1 MKSRSTSLRLF
12 LLVLLGTMLGT
23 QKMSAQEA
31 YAVYTSSDKTFTFYY
46 DTMKESRTGTIYDIT
61 ETGNPSWFNE
71 SFRSTVTKVVFNSS
85 FASYRPKTTMQWFMS
100 MSNLTTITGIQYLNT
115 SEVTK
120 MSQMFQSCRSLTS
133 LDLSGFDT
141 NSVTN
146 SMEYMFDGCSKL
158 TTIIV
163 GAGWTAAYT
172 SNDGNMFRN
181 CTSLVGGKGTVF
193 NSSIVDKTY
202 AHVDGG
208 TTNPGYFTGKT
219 EGYAVYTPSNTTMTF
234 YYDGDRT
241 LREGRVYDLN
251 SGSTRPGW
259 TTNDDHTNYEVTKVV
274 FHSSFADARPT
285 STYLWFAG
293 MDKLTSITS
302 IAYLNTSEVTNMSYM
317 FSGTKLS
324 SLSLSKFDTSKATN
338 MDHMFYRCTGLT
350 KLDLTKFKTSKVTNM
365 ANMFDGDTN
374 LQTILVTEGWWTTSK
389 VTSSTNMFNECTS
402 IVGGA
407 GTAYDAGHVDKAYA
421 KVDYAYDP
429 GDGGSVQT
437 ATPGYLTS
445 YQEYAVGDGNTLTF
459 YYDTNGYKKAKNGA
473 DLYIGRVYSEC
484 EWTYVNNYQHIVFDS
499 SFANNVIAGAW
510 YIDFS
515 CPNLETIT
523 GLENVKTANI
533 TQMSSMFSGLS
544 KLQTLDLSSFD
555 TRKVINMDH
564 MFHNCSSLTT
574 IIVGANW
581 STANVTSSTQMFYNC
596 TSLVGGAGTTYSS
609 SHIDVAYAHPDEGQS
624 NPGYLTGKLECYT
637 VLNGNTLTFY
647 NDEFRSMRT
656 GSTFAVPNRTYVTP
670 GWKNYASTIR
680 TVIFDS
686 SFATALPVSSYLWF
700 GDCSNLEEIQ
710 GLENLNTSSMTQMTL
725 MFSRCTKLV
734 SLDLSHFDTSN
745 VTSMD
750 YMFDSCTKLKD
761 VNLTSFDTKKL
772 ESTGYMFKN
781 CISLEVLDLS
791 SFTMGS
797 IIVSAEGM
805 FDGCSKLKTIYVNS
819 AWDNSTWIYKGNLM
833 FRGCTSLVG
842 GAGTS
847 WSESYINADFACI
860 DRCPPSYNLG
870 YMTLKPEGYAFF
882 STSNNTLTF
891 YCDDQLF
898 KRTGGT
904 AYSLNVG
911 SNDPGWSAIA
921 SQVNKVVLDASFA
934 GARPTTTY
942 KWFDSMSSLTEITD
956 MKYLNTSEVTNM
968 AYMFSGCQ
976 TLASVDLSRFDTH
989 KVTTMIM
996 MFDKCWELTTLDVSS
1011 FNTEKVTDFS
1021 WMFSDCNKLKVLD
1034 LTGFDTRSGIQTT
1047 GMFSQC
1053 SSLTAIYVGDAW
1065 NMDNIGTD
1073 GSLDMFQACSTSL
1086 VGGGGTVWS
1095 ESHVNGEY
1103 AHIDGG
1109 TSNPGYFTS
1118 DPGYAVYDEG
1128 SKVLTF
1134 YCDGKKSE
1142 KTGMKFS
1149 LNTPGT
1155 QPMWYK
1161 DGTCDEVTKVLFDSS
1176 FSRAFPQTT
1185 AHWFRSMDNLASI
1198 ENINYLNTRM
1208 VTSMAYMFAYCE
1220 KLTSL
1225 DVSRFDTRNVTSML
1239 AMFEGCQRVKSL
1251 DLSNFDTSN
1260 VTTMYCMFRICSLLE
1275 NVNLSSFNTGNVTNM
1290 NNMFDNCRKLTTLN
1304 LASFKTNKVTTS
1316 EKMFQ
1321 DCVELTTIY
1330 VSRLWDMSNNGNSP
1344 YMFVNCPKL
1353 KGGAGTE
1360 WKSTNSND
1368 KTYAHIDGG
1377 TSNPG
1382 YLTQAPAEAY
1392 AVYTESNNTLTFY
1405 YDQARYIRSGKSYT
1419 LNSDNT
1425 TPGWYTD
1432 NASGSVT
1439 TVMFDPSFTNARPT
1453 TTNDWFVA
1461 MHNLTSI
1468 DGLEYLNTSEVT
1480 NMSCMFSLCSS
1491 LTNLDLHTF
1500 DTSKVTTMHC
1510 LFNEC
1515 NSLQSIDLSCF
1526 NTINVTDMQQMFYR
1540 CTALTTLDLTS
1551 FNMENVIRTPWMFFE
1566 CNQLKTVYVSDGFV
1580 VENVE
1585 LHNNMFE
1592 GCTNIVGGNGTTYDA
1607 SNIDKEYAI
1616 IDGTNGKPGYF
1627 TAKPYA
1633 IYDLDANLLTLY
1645 NDGKPNEKTGK
1656 KFYLNTDNSMPGWVE
1671 VRTEIQKV
1679 VLHESFATARPT
1691 STRYW
1696 FAEMS
1701 SLQEIEGLEFL
1712 NTSEVTTM
1720 EAMFGNMLIAG
1731 ELDLSNFD
1739 THKVTNMRS
1748 MFWACQNITTIY
1760 VSDTWNTD
1768 NVTDGWAMFYN
1779 CRSLVGGMGTAWIDG
1794 DYDDWGLQY
1803 AHVDGGT
1810 ANPGYLTLLSG
1821 EAYAVYNSENTTLTF
1836 YCDNAKLSHTA
1847 DTETVFELNE
1857 DDTNPGWHQ
1866 LIQNTYSPVRNVVFD
1881 ESFAYARPIS
1891 TYRWFYNMAY
1901 VKEIVGIEYLNT
1913 IEVTDMC
1920 EMFEGCYSL
1929 QTLDVSHF
1937 NTSKVT
1943 NMWRMFMNCQR
1954 LNTLDVS
1961 HFNTEQVR
1969 SMWCM
1974 FANCHSLTSIDVS
1987 HFNTEN
1993 VQSLSAMFSNCDLL
2007 TSIDVSGFNTDKV
2020 GPYGFAAMF
2029 FECKSL
2035 KSIDVSEF
2043 NTSHAEFFDEM
2054 FEGCESLATLDL
2066 SSFDTSNSESMYRLF
2081 KNCTSLKKLDLTNFV
2096 TNKVNDMRSL
2106 FEGCS
2111 ELKAIYVGDGWSTE
2125 AATEETE
2132 FTGSVDMFKDCVK
2145 LVGGAGT
2152 VYDDAHTNY
2161 EYAHVDGG
2169 SSNPGYFTAGPA
2181 PVFLL
2186 GDVNHDNDVN
2196 VADVTA
2202 LVNLLNAGNIEY
2214 NEVAD
2219 VDADG
2224 SVTNTDVKALIC
2236 SILGSNAFMYVE
2248 DVFSITGRG
2257 TVVTGKILKG
2267 MFRTGQS
2274 AVLRFIRDD
2283 LSDSDITIRGIEVSG
2298 ATIPMAEAG
2307 DNVGILVNVDKDNVQ
2322 RGDVLT
2328 IKNNPDILHSKT
2340 VKGTLYVLTEE
2351 EGGRHTPIFPN
2362 YRPQMYV
2369 GGVDFSV
2376 ELTDL
2381 GIVDGQAATM
2391 IMPGSTSENVEITV
2405 IDDGK
2410 TPYTYPGQEV
2420 YLREGGRTIG
2430 RLTITR

>member
-1 MKSRSTSLRLF
+1 MKKGTTLLRTL

-23 QKMSAQEA
+23 MSVSAQEA
-31 YAVYTSSDKTFTFYY
+31 YAVYTSNNTTLTFYY
-46 DTMKESRTGTIYDIT
+46 DSDRNTHTLST
-61 ETGNPSWFNE
+61 ETVYNLPTGNTQPAWYTDGTYAN
-71 SFRSTVTKVVFNSS
+71 VTKVSFTSS
-85 FASYRPKTTMQWFMS
+85 FSSAQPTSTSYWFYH
-100 MSNLTTITGIQYLNT
+100 MSNLTSISNLRYLNT
-115 SEVTK
+115 SSVTS
-120 MSQMFQSCRSLTS
+120 MNQMFAYCSGLTS
-133 LDLSGFDT
+133 LDLSNFDT
-141 NSVTN
+141 GKVTTMQ
-146 SMEYMFDGCSKL
+146 SMFWECTGLTSINMNNFNTENVTTMYGMFKGCSALTTLDIRYFKTPVLANIQEMFYQCSNL
-158 TTIIV
+158 TTIYA
-163 GAGWTAAYT
+163 GHGWTYSGT
-172 SNDGNMFRN
+172 DNQVFNNS
-181 CTSLVGGKGTVF
+181 TKLVGGEGTKY
-193 NSSIVDKTY
+193 NPSYLGASY
-202 AHVDGG
+202 ARVDGG
-208 TTNPGYFTGKT
+208 TSSPGYFTRVPYVVWDSSAK
-219 EGYAVYTPSNTTMTF
+219 SLTF
-234 YYDGDRT
+234 YDDGKGSEKT
-241 LREGRVYDLN
+241 GVIYYLN
-251 SGSTRPGW
+251 DPSTRPGW
-259 TTNDDHTNYEVTKVV
+259 STNDDHTNYEVTKVV
-274 FHSSFADARPT
+274 FDPSFANARPT

-555 TRKVINMDH
+555 TRKVTNMDH

-670 GWKNYASTIR
+670 GWKNYASTIQ

-934 GARPTTTY
+934 DARPTTIY
-942 KWFDSMSSLTEITD
+942 KWFDRMSNLTEITD

-968 AYMFSGCQ
+968 GFLFSGCQ
-976 TLASVDLSRFDTH
+976 KLASVDLSRFDTR
-989 KVTTMIM
+989 KVKTMCMI
-996 MFDKCWELTTLDVSS
+996 FDKCWELKTLDVSS
-1011 FNTEKVTDFS
+1011 FNTENVKDFS
-1021 WMFSDCNKLKVLD
+1021 WMFNDCNQLKVID
-1034 LTGFDTRSGIQTT
+1034 LTGFDTRSGTCT
-1047 GMFSQC
+1047 NGMFSQC
-1053 SSLTAIYVGDAW
+1053 SSLTTIYVGDAW
-1065 NMDNIGTD
+1065 KMDNIHD
-1073 GSLDMFQACSTSL
+1073 SSQMFQGCSSSL
-1086 VGGGGTVWS
+1086 VGGAGTVWS
-1095 ESHVNGEY
+1095 TSHIDGEY
-1103 AHIDGG
+1103 ARIDGAD
-1109 TSNPGYFTS
+1109 TPGYFTS
-1118 DPGYAVYDEG
+1118 DPGYAVYDAE
-1128 SKVLTF
+1128 SKELTF
-1134 YCDGKKSE
+1134 YCDGEKAE
-1142 KTGMKFS
+1142 KTGMKFC

-1155 QPMWYK
+1155 KPMWYEN
-1161 DGTCDEVTKVLFDSS
+1161 GIRDEVTKVVFDVS
-1176 FSRAFPQTT
+1176 FRYAKPKTT
-1185 AHWFRSMDNLASI
+1185 AYWFCSMDQLSSI
-1198 ENINYLNTRM
+1198 ENLDILDTRE
-1208 VTSMAYMFAYCE
+1208 VTSMDHMFAYCE
-1220 KLTSL
+1220 KLASI
-1225 DVSRFDTRNVTSML
+1225 DVSHFDTRNVTSM
-1239 AMFEGCQRVKSL
+1239 ASTFEDCRRVKSL

-1260 VTTMYCMFRICSLLE
+1260 VNTMYCMFRLCSWLDD
-1275 NVNLSSFNTGNVTNM
+1275 VNLSSFNTGNVNNMTNM
-1290 NNMFDNCRKLTTLN
+1290 FYACGKLTTLN
-1304 LASFKTNKVTTS
+1304 LASFNTSNVTYS
-1316 EKMFQ
+1316 QSMFE
-1321 DCVELTTIY
+1321 DCTELTTVY
-1330 VSRLWDMSNNGNSP
+1330 VSRLWDMSNCYGP
-1344 YMFVNCPKL
+1344 YMFINCPKL
-1353 KGGAGTE
+1353 KGGAGTV
-1360 WKSTNSND
+1360 WASTNSND
-1368 KTYAHIDGG
+1368 NTYAHIDGG

-1392 AVYTESNNTLTFY
+1392 AIYTESDHTLTFY
-1405 YDQARYIRSGKSYT
+1405 YDRARYVRSGKSFT
-1419 LNSDNT
+1419 LNSGDS
-1425 TPGWYTD
+1425 TPGWYS
-1432 NASGSVT
+1432 AGLSGNT
-1439 TVMFDPSFTNARPT
+1439 TRVVFDSSFADARPT
-1453 TTNDWFVA
+1453 TTKDWFVA
-1461 MHNLTSI
+1461 MFDLTSI
-1468 DGLEYLNTSEVT
+1468 EGMENLNTSEVT
-1480 NMSCMFSLCSS
+1480 NMKDMFSLCEKLESVDVS
-1491 LTNLDLHTF
+1491 GF
-1500 DTSKVTTMHC
+1500 DTRKVTTMNG

-1515 NSLQSIDLSCF
+1515 NSLQSVDLSGF
-1526 NTINVTDMQQMFYR
+1526 NTSNVTDMQQMFYR

-1551 FNMENVIRTPWMFFE
+1551 FNTENVTLTPWMFYG
-1566 CNQLKTVYVSDGFV
+1566 CDHLKTVYVSDGFK
-1580 VENVE
+1580 VENVGQ
-1585 LHNNMFE
+1585 HTCMFE
-1592 GCTNIVGGNGTTYDA
+1592 GCTSIVGGNGTTYDA
-1607 SNIDKEYAI
+1607 SHIDKEYAI
-1616 IDGTNGKPGYF
+1616 IDGINGNPGYF

-1633 IYDLDANLLTLY
+1633 VYNLDTQLLTLY

-1656 KFYLNTDNSMPGWVE
+1656 KFYLNAGNSMPGWVE
-1671 VRTEIQKV
+1671 VRTDIKKV
-1679 VLHESFATARPT
+1679 VFHESFASARPT
-1691 STRYW
+1691 STYYW
-1696 FAEMS
+1696 FGEMPN
-1701 SLQEIEGLEFL
+1701 LQEIEGLELL
-1712 NTSEVTTM
+1712 NTSEVTNM
-1720 EAMFGNMLIAG
+1720 EAMFGNYHKAG
-1731 ELDLSNFD
+1731 ELDLSHFD
-1739 THKVTNMRS
+1739 THKVTSMKS
-1748 MFWACQNITTIY
+1748 MFWGCQNITTIY
-1760 VSDTWNTD
+1760 VSNAWNTN
-1768 NVTDGWAMFYN
+1768 NVTDGWGMFYN
-1779 CRSLVGGMGTAWIDG
+1779 CRNLVGGMGTEWKEDNY
-1794 DYDDWGLQY
+1794 DYQDLVY
-1803 AHVDGGT
+1803 AHIDGGT
-1810 ANPGYLTLLSG
+1810 
-1821 EAYAVYNSENTTLTF
+1821 
-1836 YCDNAKLSHTA
+1836 
-1847 DTETVFELNE
+1847 
-1857 DDTNPGWHQ
+1857 
-1866 LIQNTYSPVRNVVFD
+1866 
-1881 ESFAYARPIS
+1881 
-1891 TYRWFYNMAY
+1891 
-1901 VKEIVGIEYLNT
+1901 
-1913 IEVTDMC
+1913 
-1920 EMFEGCYSL
+1920 
-1929 QTLDVSHF
+1929 
-1937 NTSKVT
+1937 
-1943 NMWRMFMNCQR
+1943 
-1954 LNTLDVS
+1954 
-1961 HFNTEQVR
+1961 
-1969 SMWCM
+1969 
-1974 FANCHSLTSIDVS
+1974 
-1987 HFNTEN
+1987 
-1993 VQSLSAMFSNCDLL
+1993 
-2007 TSIDVSGFNTDKV
+2007 
-2020 GPYGFAAMF
+2020 
-2029 FECKSL
+2029 
-2035 KSIDVSEF
+2035 
-2043 NTSHAEFFDEM
+2043 
-2054 FEGCESLATLDL
+2054 
-2066 SSFDTSNSESMYRLF
+2066 
-2081 KNCTSLKKLDLTNFV
+2081 
-2096 TNKVNDMRSL
+2096 
-2106 FEGCS
+2106 
-2111 ELKAIYVGDGWSTE
+2111 
-2125 AATEETE
+2125 
-2132 FTGSVDMFKDCVK
+2132 
-2145 LVGGAGT
+2145 
-2152 VYDDAHTNY
+2152 
-2161 EYAHVDGG
+2161 
-2169 SSNPGYFTAGPA
+2169 SNPGYFTQGPA
-2181 PVFLL
+2181 YALI
-2186 GDVNHDNDVN
+2186 GDVNGDMKVN

-2202 LVNLLNAGNIEY
+2202 LVNMLKSGNVVY

-2219 VDADG
+2219 VDGDG
-2224 SVTNTDVKALIC
+2224 SITNIDVKALVYN
-2236 SILGSNAFMYVE
+2236 ILGSYALMYVE
-2248 DVFSITGRG
+2248 DVFTITGRG
-2257 TVVTGKILKG
+2257 TVATGQILKG
-2267 MFRTGQS
+2267 MFRTGQT
-2274 AVLRFIRDD
+2274 AVLRSI
-2283 LSDSDITIRGIEVSG
+2283 SDAIADVEFTISGIEKFQQTVDV
-2298 ATIPMAEAG
+2298 AVAG

-2328 IKNNPDILHSKT
+2328 IKNNPDLLHSKT
-2340 VKGTLYVLTEE
+2340 VKGTLYVLTKD
-2351 EGGRHTPIFPN
+2351 EGGRHTPFFVN
-2362 YRPQMYV
+2362 YSPQMYV
-2369 GGVDFSV
+2369 AGGIFTVKC
-2376 ELTDL
+2376 TNL
-2381 GIVDGQAATM
+2381 GFVDGQAVEM
-2391 IMPGSTSENVEITV
+2391 ITPGSTSENIVFEV
-2405 IDDGK
+2405 IEDGK
-2410 TPYTYPGQEV
+2410 TPYVYPGQV
-2420 YLREGGRTIG
+2420 VLLREGGRTIG
-2430 RLTITR
+2430 RLTITE

>member
-1 MKSRSTSLRLF
+1 MKKGTTLLRTL
-12 LLVLLGTMLGT
+12 LLVLLGTMLG
-23 QKMSAQEA
+23 KMSVSAQEA
-31 YAVYTSSDKTFTFYY
+31 YAVYTSNNTTLTFYY
-46 DTMKESRTGTIYDIT
+46 DSDRNTHTLST
-61 ETGNPSWFNE
+61 ETVYNLPTGNTQPAWYTDGTYAN
-71 SFRSTVTKVVFNSS
+71 VTKVSFTSS
-85 FASYRPKTTMQWFMS
+85 FSSAQPTSTSYWFYH
-100 MSNLTTITGIQYLNT
+100 MSNLTSISNLRYLNT
-115 SEVTK
+115 SSVTS
-120 MSQMFQSCRSLTS
+120 MNQMFAYCSGLTS
-133 LDLSGFDT
+133 LDLSNFDT
-141 NSVTN
+141 GKVTTMQ
-146 SMEYMFDGCSKL
+146 SMFWECTGLTSINMNNFNTEKVTTMYGMFKGCSALTTLDIRYFKTPVLANIQEMFYQCSNL
-158 TTIIV
+158 TTIYA
-163 GAGWTAAYT
+163 GHGWTYSGT
-172 SNDGNMFRN
+172 DNQVFNNS
-181 CTSLVGGKGTVF
+181 TKLVGGEGTKY
-193 NSSIVDKTY
+193 NPSYLGASY
-202 AHVDGG
+202 ARVDGG
-208 TTNPGYFTGKT
+208 TSSPGYFTRVPYVVWDSSAK
-219 EGYAVYTPSNTTMTF
+219 SLTF
-234 YYDGDRT
+234 YDDGKGSEKT
-241 LREGRVYDLN
+241 GVIYYLN
-251 SGSTRPGW
+251 DPSTRPGW
-259 TTNDDHTNYEVTKVV
+259 STNDDHTNYEVTKVV
-274 FHSSFADARPT
+274 FDPSFANARPT

-555 TRKVINMDH
+555 TRKVTNMDH

-934 GARPTTTY
+934 DARPTTIY
-942 KWFDSMSSLTEITD
+942 KWFDRMSNLTEITD

-968 AYMFSGCQ
+968 DFLFSGCQ
-976 TLASVDLSRFDTH
+976 KLASVDLSRFDTR
-989 KVTTMIM
+989 KVTTMSMI
-996 MFDKCWELTTLDVSS
+996 FDKCWELKTLDVSS
-1011 FNTEKVTDFS
+1011 FNTENVKDFS
-1021 WMFSDCNKLKVLD
+1021 WMFNDCNQLKVID
-1034 LTGFDTRSGIQTT
+1034 LTGFDTRSGTCT
-1047 GMFSQC
+1047 NGMFSQC
-1053 SSLTAIYVGDAW
+1053 SSLTTIYVGDAW
-1065 NMDNIGTD
+1065 KMDNIHD
-1073 GSLDMFQACSTSL
+1073 SSQMFQGCSSSL
-1086 VGGGGTVWS
+1086 VGGAGTVWS
-1095 ESHVNGEY
+1095 TSHIDGEY
-1103 AHIDGG
+1103 ARIDGAD
-1109 TSNPGYFTS
+1109 TPGYFTS
-1118 DPGYAVYDEG
+1118 DPGYAVYDAE
-1128 SKVLTF
+1128 SKKMTF
-1134 YCDGKKSE
+1134 YCDGRKAE

-1155 QPMWYK
+1155 QPMWLQN
-1161 DGTCDEVTKVLFDSS
+1161 GICDEVTKVVFDGS
-1176 FSRAFPQTT
+1176 FGRAYPKTT
-1185 AHWFRSMDNLASI
+1185 AHWFRSMDQLSSI
-1198 ENINYLNTRM
+1198 ENLDILDTRE
-1208 VTSMAYMFAYCE
+1208 VISMDHMFAYCE
-1220 KLTSL
+1220 NLTSI
-1225 DVSRFDTRNVTSML
+1225 DVSHFDTRNVTSM
-1239 AMFEGCQRVKSL
+1239 ASTFEDCRRVKSL

-1260 VTTMYCMFRICSLLE
+1260 VNTMYCMFRLCYWLDD
-1275 NVNLSSFNTGNVTNM
+1275 VNLSSFNTENVTNM
-1290 NNMFDNCRKLTTLN
+1290 TNMFYACGKLTTLN
-1304 LASFKTNKVTTS
+1304 LASFNTSNVTYS
-1316 EKMFQ
+1316 QSMFE
-1321 DCVELTTIY
+1321 DCTELTTIY
-1330 VSRLWDMSNNGNSP
+1330 VSRLWDMSKCYGP
-1344 YMFVNCPKL
+1344 YMFLKCPKL
-1353 KGGAGTE
+1353 KGGAGTV
-1360 WKSTNSND
+1360 WASTNSND
-1368 KTYAHIDGG
+1368 DTYAHIDGG

-1392 AVYTESNNTLTFY
+1392 AIYTESDHTLTFY
-1405 YDQARYIRSGKSYT
+1405 YDRARYVRSGKSFT
-1419 LNSDNT
+1419 LNSGDS
-1425 TPGWYTD
+1425 TPGWYS
-1432 NASGSVT
+1432 AGLSGNT
-1439 TVMFDPSFTNARPT
+1439 TRVVFDSSFADARPT
-1453 TTNDWFVA
+1453 TTKDWFVA
-1461 MHNLTSI
+1461 MFDLTSI
-1468 DGLEYLNTSEVT
+1468 EGMENLNTSEVT
-1480 NMSCMFSLCSS
+1480 NMKDMFSLCR
-1491 LTNLDLHTF
+1491 NLESVDVSGF
-1500 DTSKVTTMHC
+1500 DTQKVTTTNG

-1515 NSLQSIDLSCF
+1515 NSLQSVDLSGF
-1526 NTINVTDMQQMFYR
+1526 NTINVTDMQQMFYG
-1540 CTALTTLDLTS
+1540 CTSLTTLDLTS
-1551 FNMENVIRTPWMFFE
+1551 FNTEKVNITSWMFKG
-1566 CNQLKTVYVSDGFV
+1566 CDHLKTVYVSDGFK

-1585 LHNNMFE
+1585 QHTGMFE
-1592 GCTNIVGGNGTTYDA
+1592 DCTSIVGGNGTTYDA
-1607 SNIDKEYAI
+1607 SHIDKEYAI
-1616 IDGTNGKPGYF
+1616 IDGINGNPGYF

-1633 IYDLDANLLTLY
+1633 EYDLDTQFLTLY

-1656 KFYLNTDNSMPGWVE
+1656 KFYLNAGNSMPGWVE
-1671 VRTEIQKV
+1671 VRTDIKKV
-1679 VLHESFATARPT
+1679 IFHESFASARPT
-1691 STRYW
+1691 STYYW
-1696 FAEMS
+1696 FGEMPN
-1701 SLQEIEGLEFL
+1701 LQEIEGLELL
-1712 NTSEVTTM
+1712 NTSEVTNM
-1720 EAMFGNMLIAG
+1720 EAMFGNYHKAG
-1731 ELDLSNFD
+1731 ELDLSHFD
-1739 THKVTNMRS
+1739 THKVTSMKS
-1748 MFWACQNITTIY
+1748 MFWGCQNITTIY
-1760 VSDTWNTD
+1760 VSNAWNTN
-1768 NVTDGWAMFYN
+1768 NVTDGWGMFYN
-1779 CRSLVGGMGTAWIDG
+1779 CRNLVGGMGTEWKEDNY
-1794 DYDDWGLQY
+1794 DYQDLVY
-1803 AHVDGGT
+1803 AHIDGGT
-1810 ANPGYLTLLSG
+1810 
-1821 EAYAVYNSENTTLTF
+1821 
-1836 YCDNAKLSHTA
+1836 
-1847 DTETVFELNE
+1847 
-1857 DDTNPGWHQ
+1857 
-1866 LIQNTYSPVRNVVFD
+1866 
-1881 ESFAYARPIS
+1881 
-1891 TYRWFYNMAY
+1891 
-1901 VKEIVGIEYLNT
+1901 
-1913 IEVTDMC
+1913 
-1920 EMFEGCYSL
+1920 
-1929 QTLDVSHF
+1929 
-1937 NTSKVT
+1937 
-1943 NMWRMFMNCQR
+1943 
-1954 LNTLDVS
+1954 
-1961 HFNTEQVR
+1961 
-1969 SMWCM
+1969 
-1974 FANCHSLTSIDVS
+1974 
-1987 HFNTEN
+1987 
-1993 VQSLSAMFSNCDLL
+1993 
-2007 TSIDVSGFNTDKV
+2007 
-2020 GPYGFAAMF
+2020 
-2029 FECKSL
+2029 
-2035 KSIDVSEF
+2035 
-2043 NTSHAEFFDEM
+2043 
-2054 FEGCESLATLDL
+2054 
-2066 SSFDTSNSESMYRLF
+2066 
-2081 KNCTSLKKLDLTNFV
+2081 
-2096 TNKVNDMRSL
+2096 
-2106 FEGCS
+2106 
-2111 ELKAIYVGDGWSTE
+2111 
-2125 AATEETE
+2125 
-2132 FTGSVDMFKDCVK
+2132 
-2145 LVGGAGT
+2145 
-2152 VYDDAHTNY
+2152 
-2161 EYAHVDGG
+2161 
-2169 SSNPGYFTAGPA
+2169 SNPGYFTQGPA
-2181 PVFLL
+2181 YALI
-2186 GDVNHDNDVN
+2186 GDVNGDKKVN

-2202 LVNLLNAGNIEY
+2202 LVNMLKSGNVVS

-2219 VDADG
+2219 VDGDG
-2224 SVTNTDVKALIC
+2224 SITNIDVKALVYN
-2236 SILGSNAFMYVE
+2236 ILGSYALMYVE
-2248 DVFSITGRG
+2248 DVFTITGRG
-2257 TVVTGKILKG
+2257 TVATGQILKG
-2267 MFRTGQS
+2267 MFRTGQT
-2274 AVLRFIRDD
+2274 AVLRSI
-2283 LSDSDITIRGIEVSG
+2283 SDAIADVEFTISGIEKFQQTVDV
-2298 ATIPMAEAG
+2298 AVAG
-2307 DNVGILVNVDKDNVQ
+2307 DNVGILVPVDKANVQ

-2328 IKNNPDILHSKT
+2328 IKNNPELRHGKT
-2340 VKGTLYVLTEE
+2340 VKGTLYVLTKE
-2351 EGGRHTPIFPN
+2351 EGGRHTPFFTG

-2369 GGVDFSV
+2369 AGADFTV
-2376 ELTDL
+2376 ECTDL
-2381 GIVDGQAATM
+2381 GMVNGSM
-2391 IMPGSTSENVEITV
+2391 PEKIMPGDTSENIVFEV
-2405 IDDGK
+2405 VQEDGK
-2410 TPYTYPGQEV
+2410 TPYVYPGQV
-2420 YLREGGRTIG
+2420 VLLREGGRTVG
-2430 RLTITR
+2430 RLTITE

>member
-1 MKSRSTSLRLF
+1 MKKGTSLLRTL

-23 QKMSAQEA
+23 MSVSAQEA
-31 YAVYTSSDKTFTFYY
+31 YAVYTSNNTTLTFYY
-46 DTMKESRTGTIYDIT
+46 DSDRNTHTLST
-61 ETGNPSWFNE
+61 ETVYNLPTGNTQPAWYTDGTYAN
-71 SFRSTVTKVVFNSS
+71 VTKVSFTSS
-85 FASYRPKTTMQWFMS
+85 FSSAQPTSTSYWFYH
-100 MSNLTTITGIQYLNT
+100 MSNLTSISNLRYLNT
-115 SEVTK
+115 SSVTS
-120 MSQMFQSCRSLTS
+120 MNQMFAYCSGLTS
-133 LDLSGFDT
+133 LDLSNFDT
-141 NSVTN
+141 GKVTTMQ
-146 SMEYMFDGCSKL
+146 SMFWECTGLTSINMNNFNTEKVTTMYGMFKGCSALTTLDIRYFKTPVLANIQEMFFGCSNL
-158 TTIIV
+158 TTIYA
-163 GAGWTAAYT
+163 GHGWTYSGT
-172 SNDGNMFRN
+172 DNQVFNNSPK
-181 CTSLVGGKGTVF
+181 LVGGEGTKY
-193 NSSIVDKTY
+193 NPSYLGATY
-202 AHVDGG
+202 ARVDGG
-208 TTNPGYFTGKT
+208 TSSPGYFTRVPYVVWDSSAK
-219 EGYAVYTPSNTTMTF
+219 SLTF
-234 YYDGDRT
+234 YDDGKGSEKT
-241 LREGRVYDLN
+241 GVIYYLN
-251 SGSTRPGW
+251 DPSTRPGW
-259 TTNDDHTNYEVTKVV
+259 STNDDHTNYEVTKVV
-274 FHSSFADARPT
+274 FDPSFANARPT

-555 TRKVINMDH
+555 TRKVTNMDH

-670 GWKNYASTIR
+670 GWKNYASTIQ

-686 SFATALPVSSYLWF
+686 SFANALPVSSYLWF

-934 GARPTTTY
+934 DARPTTIY
-942 KWFDSMSSLTEITD
+942 KWFDRMSNLTEITD

-968 AYMFSGCQ
+968 DFLFSGCQ
-976 TLASVDLSRFDTH
+976 KLASVDLSRFDTR
-989 KVTTMIM
+989 KVTTMSMI
-996 MFDKCWELTTLDVSS
+996 FDKCWELKTLDVSS
-1011 FNTEKVTDFS
+1011 FNTENVKDFS
-1021 WMFSDCNKLKVLD
+1021 WMFNDCNQLKVID
-1034 LTGFDTRSGIQTT
+1034 LTGFDTRSGTCT
-1047 GMFSQC
+1047 NGMFSQC
-1053 SSLTAIYVGDAW
+1053 SSLTTIYVGDAW
-1065 NMDNIGTD
+1065 KMDNIHD
-1073 GSLDMFQACSTSL
+1073 SSQMFQGCSSSL
-1086 VGGGGTVWS
+1086 VGGAGTVWS
-1095 ESHVNGEY
+1095 TSHIDGEY
-1103 AHIDGG
+1103 ARIDGAD
-1109 TSNPGYFTS
+1109 TPGYFTS
-1118 DPGYAVYDEG
+1118 DPGYAVYDAE
-1128 SKVLTF
+1128 SKKMTF
-1134 YCDGKKSE
+1134 YCDGRKAE

-1155 QPMWYK
+1155 QPMWLQN
-1161 DGTCDEVTKVLFDSS
+1161 GICDEVTKVVFDGS
-1176 FSRAFPQTT
+1176 FGRAYPKTT
-1185 AHWFRSMDNLASI
+1185 AHWFRSMDQLSSI
-1198 ENINYLNTRM
+1198 EGLQILNTRL
-1208 VTSMAYMFAYCE
+1208 VTSMDHMFAYCE
-1220 KLTSL
+1220 KLTSI
-1225 DVSRFDTRNVTSML
+1225 DVSHFDTRNVTSM
-1239 AMFEGCQRVKSL
+1239 ASTFEDCRRVKSL

-1260 VTTMYCMFRICSLLE
+1260 VNTMYCMFRLCYWLDD
-1275 NVNLSSFNTGNVTNM
+1275 VNLSSFNTENVTNM
-1290 NNMFDNCRKLTTLN
+1290 TNMFYACGKLTTLN
-1304 LASFKTNKVTTS
+1304 LASFNTSNVTYS
-1316 EKMFQ
+1316 QSMFE
-1321 DCVELTTIY
+1321 DCTELTTIY
-1330 VSRLWDMSNNGNSP
+1330 VSRLWDMSKCYGP
-1344 YMFVNCPKL
+1344 YMFLKCPKL
-1353 KGGAGTE
+1353 KGGAGTV
-1360 WKSTNSND
+1360 WASTNSND
-1368 KTYAHIDGG
+1368 DTYAHIDGG

-1392 AVYTESNNTLTFY
+1392 AIYTESDHTLTFY
-1405 YDQARYIRSGKSYT
+1405 YDRARYVRSGKSFT
-1419 LNSDNT
+1419 LNSGDS
-1425 TPGWYTD
+1425 TPGWYSAGLSE
-1432 NASGSVT
+1432 NT
-1439 TVMFDPSFTNARPT
+1439 TRVVFDSSFADARPT
-1453 TTNDWFVA
+1453 TTKDWFVA
-1461 MHNLTSI
+1461 MFDLTSI
-1468 DGLEYLNTSEVT
+1468 EGMENLNTSEVT
-1480 NMSCMFSLCSS
+1480 NMKDMFSLCR
-1491 LTNLDLHTF
+1491 NLESVDVSGF
-1500 DTSKVTTMHC
+1500 DTQKVTTTNG

-1515 NSLQSIDLSCF
+1515 NSLQSVDLSGF
-1526 NTINVTDMQQMFYR
+1526 NTINVTDMQQMFYG
-1540 CTALTTLDLTS
+1540 CTSLTTLDLTS
-1551 FNMENVIRTPWMFFE
+1551 FNTENVTLTPWMFYG
-1566 CNQLKTVYVSDGFV
+1566 CDHLKTVYVSDGFK
-1580 VENVE
+1580 VENVGQ
-1585 LHNNMFE
+1585 HTCMFE
-1592 GCTNIVGGNGTTYDA
+1592 GCTSIVGGNGTTYDA
-1607 SNIDKEYAI
+1607 SHIDKEYAI
-1616 IDGTNGKPGYF
+1616 IDGINGNPGYF

-1633 IYDLDANLLTLY
+1633 VYNLDTQLLTLY

-1656 KFYLNTDNSMPGWVE
+1656 KFYLNAGNSMPGWVE
-1671 VRTEIQKV
+1671 VRTDIKKV
-1679 VLHESFATARPT
+1679 VFHESFASARPT
-1691 STRYW
+1691 STYYW
-1696 FAEMS
+1696 FGEMPN
-1701 SLQEIEGLEFL
+1701 LQEIEGLELL
-1712 NTSEVTTM
+1712 NTSEVTNM
-1720 EAMFGNMLIAG
+1720 EAMFGNYHKAG
-1731 ELDLSNFD
+1731 ELDLSHFD
-1739 THKVTNMRS
+1739 THKVTSMKS
-1748 MFWACQNITTIY
+1748 MFWGCQNITTIY
-1760 VSDTWNTD
+1760 VSNAWNTN
-1768 NVTDGWAMFYN
+1768 NVTDGWGMFYN
-1779 CRSLVGGMGTAWIDG
+1779 CRNLVGGMGTEWKEDNY
-1794 DYDDWGLQY
+1794 DYQDLVY
-1803 AHVDGGT
+1803 AHIDGGT
-1810 ANPGYLTLLSG
+1810 
-1821 EAYAVYNSENTTLTF
+1821 
-1836 YCDNAKLSHTA
+1836 
-1847 DTETVFELNE
+1847 
-1857 DDTNPGWHQ
+1857 
-1866 LIQNTYSPVRNVVFD
+1866 
-1881 ESFAYARPIS
+1881 
-1891 TYRWFYNMAY
+1891 
-1901 VKEIVGIEYLNT
+1901 
-1913 IEVTDMC
+1913 
-1920 EMFEGCYSL
+1920 
-1929 QTLDVSHF
+1929 
-1937 NTSKVT
+1937 
-1943 NMWRMFMNCQR
+1943 
-1954 LNTLDVS
+1954 
-1961 HFNTEQVR
+1961 
-1969 SMWCM
+1969 
-1974 FANCHSLTSIDVS
+1974 
-1987 HFNTEN
+1987 
-1993 VQSLSAMFSNCDLL
+1993 
-2007 TSIDVSGFNTDKV
+2007 
-2020 GPYGFAAMF
+2020 
-2029 FECKSL
+2029 
-2035 KSIDVSEF
+2035 
-2043 NTSHAEFFDEM
+2043 
-2054 FEGCESLATLDL
+2054 
-2066 SSFDTSNSESMYRLF
+2066 
-2081 KNCTSLKKLDLTNFV
+2081 
-2096 TNKVNDMRSL
+2096 
-2106 FEGCS
+2106 
-2111 ELKAIYVGDGWSTE
+2111 
-2125 AATEETE
+2125 
-2132 FTGSVDMFKDCVK
+2132 
-2145 LVGGAGT
+2145 
-2152 VYDDAHTNY
+2152 
-2161 EYAHVDGG
+2161 
-2169 SSNPGYFTAGPA
+2169 SNPGYFTQGPA
-2181 PVFLL
+2181 YALI
-2186 GDVNHDNDVN
+2186 GDVNGDKKVN

-2202 LVNLLNAGNIEY
+2202 LVNMLKSGNVVY

-2219 VDADG
+2219 VDGDG
-2224 SVTNTDVKALIC
+2224 SITNIDVKALVYN
-2236 SILGSNAFMYVE
+2236 ILGSYALMYVE
-2248 DVFSITGRG
+2248 DVFTITGRG
-2257 TVVTGKILKG
+2257 TVATGQILKG
-2267 MFRTGQS
+2267 MFRTGQT
-2274 AVLRFIRDD
+2274 AVLRSI
-2283 LSDSDITIRGIEVSG
+2283 SDAIADFEFTISGIEKFQQTVDV
-2298 ATIPMAEAG
+2298 AVAG
-2307 DNVGILVNVDKDNVQ
+2307 DNVGILVPVDKANVQ

-2328 IKNNPDILHSKT
+2328 IKNNPELRHSKT
-2340 VKGTLYVLTEE
+2340 VKGTLYVLTKE
-2351 EGGRHTPIFPN
+2351 EGGRHTPFFTG

-2369 GGVDFSV
+2369 AGADFTV
-2376 ELTDL
+2376 ECTDL
-2381 GIVDGQAATM
+2381 GMVNGSM
-2391 IMPGSTSENVEITV
+2391 PEKIMPGDTSENIVFEV
-2405 IDDGK
+2405 VQEDGK
-2410 TPYTYPGQEV
+2410 TPYVYPGQV
-2420 YLREGGRTIG
+2420 VLLREGGRTVG
-2430 RLTITR
+2430 RLTITE

>member
-1 MKSRSTSLRLF
+1 MKKGTTLLRTL
-12 LLVLLGTMLGT
+12 LLVLLSTMLGT
-23 QKMSAQEA
+23 MSVSAQEA
-31 YAVYTSSDKTFTFYY
+31 YAVYTSNNTTLTFYY
-46 DTMKESRTGTIYDIT
+46 DSDRNTHTLST
-61 ETGNPSWFNE
+61 ETVYNLPTGNTQPAWYTDGTYAN
-71 SFRSTVTKVVFNSS
+71 VTKVSFTSS
-85 FASYRPKTTMQWFMS
+85 FSSARPTSTSYWFYHMSNLTSISNLSYLNTSSVTSMNQMFAYCSGLTSLNLSNFDTGKVTTMQS
-100 MSNLTTITGIQYLNT
+100 MFWECTGLTSINMNNFNTEKVTTMYGMFKGCSALTTLDIRYFKTPVLANIQEMFYQCSNLTTIYAGH
-115 SEVTK
+115 
-120 MSQMFQSCRSLTS
+120 
-133 LDLSGFDT
+133 
-141 NSVTN
+141 
-146 SMEYMFDGCSKL
+146 
-158 TTIIV
+158 
-163 GAGWTAAYT
+163 GWTYSGT
-172 SNDGNMFRN
+172 DNQVFNNS
-181 CTSLVGGKGTVF
+181 TKLVGGEGTKY
-193 NSSIVDKTY
+193 NPSYLGATY
-202 AHVDGG
+202 ARVDGG
-208 TTNPGYFTGKT
+208 TSSPGYFTRVPYVVWDSSAK
-219 EGYAVYTPSNTTMTF
+219 SLTF
-234 YYDGDRT
+234 YDDGKGSEKT
-241 LREGRVYDLN
+241 GVIYYLN
-251 SGSTRPGW
+251 DPSTRPGW
-259 TTNDDHTNYEVTKVV
+259 STNDDHTNYEVTKVV
-274 FHSSFADARPT
+274 FDPSFANARPT

-555 TRKVINMDH
+555 TRKVTNMDH

-934 GARPTTTY
+934 DARPTTIY
-942 KWFDSMSSLTEITD
+942 KWFDRMSNLTEITD

-968 AYMFSGCQ
+968 DFLFSGCQ
-976 TLASVDLSRFDTH
+976 KLASVDLSRFDTR
-989 KVTTMIM
+989 KVTTMSMI
-996 MFDKCWELTTLDVSS
+996 FDKCWELKTLDVSS
-1011 FNTEKVTDFS
+1011 FNTENVKDFS
-1021 WMFSDCNKLKVLD
+1021 WMFNDCNQLKVID
-1034 LTGFDTRSGIQTT
+1034 LTGFDTRSGTCT
-1047 GMFSQC
+1047 NGMFSQC
-1053 SSLTAIYVGDAW
+1053 SSLTTIYVGDAW
-1065 NMDNIGTD
+1065 KMDNIHD
-1073 GSLDMFQACSTSL
+1073 SSQMFQGCSSSL
-1086 VGGGGTVWS
+1086 MGGYGTIWS
-1095 ESHVNGEY
+1095 ESHIDGEY
-1103 AHIDGG
+1103 ARIDGG
-1109 TSNPGYFTS
+1109 PSSSTPGYFTS
-1118 DPGYAVYDEG
+1118 DPGYAVYDAE
-1128 SKVLTF
+1128 SKKMTF
-1134 YCDGKKSE
+1134 YCDGRKAE

-1155 QPMWYK
+1155 QPMWLQN
-1161 DGTCDEVTKVLFDSS
+1161 GICDEVTKVVFDGS
-1176 FSRAFPQTT
+1176 FGRAYPKTT
-1185 AHWFRSMDNLASI
+1185 AHWFRSMDQLSSI
-1198 ENINYLNTRM
+1198 EDLQILNTRL
-1208 VTSMAYMFAYCE
+1208 VTSMDHMFAYCE
-1220 KLTSL
+1220 KLTSI
-1225 DVSRFDTRNVTSML
+1225 DVSHFDTRNVTSM
-1239 AMFEGCQRVKSL
+1239 ASTFEDCRRVKSL

-1260 VTTMYCMFRICSLLE
+1260 VNTMYCMFRLCYWLDD
-1275 NVNLSSFNTGNVTNM
+1275 VNLSSFNTENVTNM
-1290 NNMFDNCRKLTTLN
+1290 TNMFYACGKLTTLN
-1304 LASFKTNKVTTS
+1304 LASFNTSNVTYS
-1316 EKMFQ
+1316 QSMFE
-1321 DCVELTTIY
+1321 DCTELTTIY
-1330 VSRLWDMSNNGNSP
+1330 VSRLWDMSSCYGP
-1344 YMFVNCPKL
+1344 YMFLKCPKL
-1353 KGGAGTE
+1353 KGGAGTV
-1360 WKSTNSND
+1360 WASTNSND
-1368 KTYAHIDGG
+1368 NTYAHIDGG

-1392 AVYTESNNTLTFY
+1392 VIYTESDHTLTFY
-1405 YDQARYIRSGKSYT
+1405 YDRARYVRTGKSFT
-1419 LNSDNT
+1419 LNSGNS
-1425 TPGWYTD
+1425 TPGWYS
-1432 NASGSVT
+1432 AGLSGNT
-1439 TVMFDPSFTNARPT
+1439 TRVVFDSSFADARPT
-1453 TTNDWFVA
+1453 TTKDWFVA
-1461 MHNLTSI
+1461 MFDLTSI
-1468 DGLEYLNTSEVT
+1468 EGMENLNTSEVT
-1480 NMSCMFSLCSS
+1480 NMKGMFSLCR
-1491 LTNLDLHTF
+1491 NLESVDVSGF
-1500 DTSKVTTMHC
+1500 DTQKVTTTNG

-1515 NSLQSIDLSCF
+1515 NSLQSVDLSGF
-1526 NTINVTDMQQMFYR
+1526 NTINVTDMQQMFYG
-1540 CTALTTLDLTS
+1540 CTSLTTLDLTS
-1551 FNMENVIRTPWMFFE
+1551 FNTENVTLTPWMFKG
-1566 CNQLKTVYVSDGFV
+1566 CDHLKTVYVSDGFK
-1580 VENVE
+1580 VENVGQ
-1585 LHNNMFE
+1585 HTGMFE
-1592 GCTNIVGGNGTTYDA
+1592 DCTSIVGGNGTTYDA
-1607 SNIDKEYAI
+1607 SHINKEYAI
-1616 IDGTNGKPGYF
+1616 IDGLNGNPGYF

-1633 IYDLDANLLTLY
+1633 VYDLDTQLLTLY

-1656 KFYLNTDNSMPGWVE
+1656 KFYLNAGNSMPGWVE
-1671 VRTEIQKV
+1671 VRTDIKKV
-1679 VLHESFATARPT
+1679 IFHESFASARPT
-1691 STRYW
+1691 STYYW
-1696 FAEMS
+1696 FGEMP
-1701 SLQEIEGLEFL
+1701 SLQEIEGLELL
-1712 NTSEVTTM
+1712 NTSEVTNM
-1720 EAMFGNMLIAG
+1720 EAMFGNCHIAG
-1731 ELDLSNFD
+1731 ELDLSHFD
-1739 THKVTNMRS
+1739 THKVTSMKS
-1748 MFWACQNITTIY
+1748 MFWGCQNITTIY
-1760 VSDTWNTD
+1760 VSNAWNTN
-1768 NVTDGWAMFYN
+1768 NVTDGWGMFFN
-1779 CRSLVGGMGTAWIDG
+1779 CRNLVGGMGTEWKEDNY
-1794 DYDDWGLQY
+1794 DYQDLVY
-1803 AHVDGGT
+1803 AHIDGGT
-1810 ANPGYLTLLSG
+1810 SNPGYLTL
-1821 EAYAVYNSENTTLTF
+1821 APTVPYAVLANNTLTF
-1836 YCDNAKLSHTA
+1836 YSDGKPNEKEGVVYCLPEPNA
-1847 DTETVFELNE
+1847 VPGY
-1857 DDTNPGWHQ
+1857 TNY
-1866 LIQNTYSPVRNVVFD
+1866 IFTKVVFD
-1881 ESFAYARPIS
+1881 SSFASARPTS
-1891 TYRWFYNMAY
+1891 TNNWFIGCNNMA
-1901 VKEIVGIEYLNT
+1901 EIEGLENLNT
-1913 IEVTDMC
+1913 SEVTDMSC
-1920 EMFEGCYSL
+1920 MFAGCTSL
-1929 QTLDVSHF
+1929 TTLDLYHF
-1937 NTSKVT
+1937 NTQKVT
-1943 NMWRMFMNCQR
+1943 NMSEMFNIC
-1954 LNTLDVS
+1954 S
-1961 HFNTEQVR
+1961 
-1969 SMWCM
+1969 
-1974 FANCHSLTSIDVS
+1974 
-1987 HFNTEN
+1987 
-1993 VQSLSAMFSNCDLL
+1993 
-2007 TSIDVSGFNTDKV
+2007 
-2020 GPYGFAAMF
+2020 
-2029 FECKSL
+2029 SL
-2035 KSIDVSEF
+2035 K
-2043 NTSHAEFFDEM
+2043 T
-2054 FEGCESLATLDL
+2054 
-2066 SSFDTSNSESMYRLF
+2066 
-2081 KNCTSLKKLDLTNFV
+2081 
-2096 TNKVNDMRSL
+2096 
-2106 FEGCS
+2106 
-2111 ELKAIYVGDGWSTE
+2111 IYVGDGWSTSSL
-2125 AATEETE
+2125 TNNNNLFNGCT
-2132 FTGSVDMFKDCVK
+2132 S

-2152 VYDDAHTNY
+2152 VFDPYHIGAD
-2161 EYAHVDGG
+2161 YAHIDGG
-2169 SSNPGYFTAGPA
+2169 TSNPGYFTQGPA
-2181 PVFLL
+2181 YALI
-2186 GDVNHDNDVN
+2186 GDVNGDKKVN

-2202 LVNLLNAGNIEY
+2202 LVNMLKSGNVVY

-2219 VDADG
+2219 VDGDG
-2224 SVTNTDVKALIC
+2224 NITDFDVKTLVYN
-2236 SILGSNAFMYVE
+2236 ILGSYALMYVE
-2248 DVFSITGRG
+2248 DVFTITGRG
-2257 TVVTGKILKG
+2257 TVATGQILKG
-2267 MFRTGQS
+2267 MFHTGQP
-2274 AVLRFIRDD
+2274 AVLRSI
-2283 LSDSDITIRGIEVSG
+2283 SDAIADVEFTISGIEKFQQTVDV
-2298 ATIPMAEAG
+2298 AVAG
-2307 DNVGILVNVDKDNVQ
+2307 DNVGILVPVDKANVQ

-2328 IKNNPDILHSKT
+2328 IKNNPELRHGKT
-2340 VKGTLYVLTEE
+2340 VKGTLYVLTKE
-2351 EGGRHTPIFPN
+2351 EGGRHTPFFTG

-2369 GGVDFSV
+2369 AGADFTV
-2376 ELTDL
+2376 ECTDL
-2381 GIVDGQAATM
+2381 GMVNGSTPEK
-2391 IMPGSTSENVEITV
+2391 IMPGDTSENIVFEV
-2405 IDDGK
+2405 VQEDGK
-2410 TPYTYPGQEV
+2410 TPYVYPGQV
-2420 YLREGGRTIG
+2420 VLLREGGRTVG
-2430 RLTITR
+2430 RLTITE